1 MYKTSFIFIAK
12 KCQSL
17 WKKNRM
23 QTIIFFTL
31 YHVSC
36 IKCTCILIKKNQETL
51 FIVSG
56 EQIWTKR
63 RNERQRFFL
72 LYNNNTTPRSSTKS
86 YNKNR
91 SRLIS
96 ACLLF
101 SCNFTHDNIEDTD
114 FTGELIPTILKEF
127 KSCPCHLTS
136 NISCIYSLGFF
147 ASFLF
152 MLG

>member
-1 MYKTSFIFIAK
+1 MKKKIECKQSF
-12 KCQSL
+12 
-17 WKKNRM
+17 
-23 QTIIFFTL
+23 FFTL

-36 IKCTCILIKKNQETL
+36 IKCTCILIKKKSRDIIYSFWGANLNKTEKWKTA
-51 FIVSG
+51 
-56 EQIWTKR
+56 
-63 RNERQRFFL
+63 FFL

>member
-1 MYKTSFIFIAK
+1 MKKKIECNQSF
-12 KCQSL
+12 
-17 WKKNRM
+17 
-23 QTIIFFTL
+23 FFTL

-63 RNERQRFFL
+63 RNERQRFSYYIITTRPLGHQQKVITKTVQGWFL
-72 LYNNNTTPRSSTKS
+72 PVCFSPAILHMITLKT
-86 YNKNR
+86 
-91 SRLIS
+91 LIS
-96 ACLLF
+96 QESWSPQYLKNLNLVLVTSQAIF
-101 SCNFTHDNIEDTD
+101 HVF
-114 FTGELIPTILKEF
+114 IL
-127 KSCPCHLTS
+127 
-136 NISCIYSLGFF
+136 LGFF

>member
-1 MYKTSFIFIAK
+1 MQRSVNHYE
-12 KCQSL
+12 
-17 WKKNRM
+17 KKNRM
-23 QTIIFFTL
+23 QSIIFFHFVPCFL
-31 YHVSC
+31 HKMHVYFN
-36 IKCTCILIKKNQETL
+36 KKKNQETL

-147 ASFLF
+147 CKLF
-152 MLG
+152 IYARIKR

>member
-1 MYKTSFIFIAK
+1 MQRSVNHYE
-12 KCQSL
+12 
-17 WKKNRM
+17 KKNRM
-23 QTIIFFTL
+23 QTIIFFHFVPCFL
-31 YHVSC
+31 HKMHVNFN
-36 IKCTCILIKKNQETL
+36 KKNQETL

-86 YNKNR
+86 YNKTVQGWFLPVCF
-91 SRLIS
+91 SPAILHMITLKTLIS
-96 ACLLF
+96 QESWSPQYLKNLNLVLVTSQAIF
-101 SCNFTHDNIEDTD
+101 HVF
-114 FTGELIPTILKEF
+114 IL
-127 KSCPCHLTS
+127 
-136 NISCIYSLGFF
+136 LGFF

>member
-1 MYKTSFIFIAK
+1 MKKKIECKQSF
-12 KCQSL
+12 
-17 WKKNRM
+17 
-23 QTIIFFTL
+23 FFTL

-86 YNKNR
+86 YNKTVQGWFLPVCF
-91 SRLIS
+91 SPAILHMITLKTLIS
-96 ACLLF
+96 QESWSPQYLKNLNLVLVTSQAIF
-101 SCNFTHDNIEDTD
+101 HVF
-114 FTGELIPTILKEF
+114 IL
-127 KSCPCHLTS
+127 
-136 NISCIYSLGFF
+136 LGFF

>member
-1 MYKTSFIFIAK
+1 MKKKIECNQSF
-12 KCQSL
+12 
-17 WKKNRM
+17 
-23 QTIIFFTL
+23 FFTL

-36 IKCTCILIKKNQETL
+36 IKCTWILIKIKSRDIIYSFWGANLNKTEKWKTA
-51 FIVSG
+51 
-56 EQIWTKR
+56 
-63 RNERQRFFL
+63 FFL

-147 ASFLF
+147 CKLF
-152 MLG
+152 IYARIKR